1 MGEFDLIRRYF
12 MRPAQGRG
20 ANAACAGGPD
30 AVSRTDSN
38 AVDDS
43 VVRLGIGD
51 DCAVL
56 APRPGYELAISTDML
71 VAGRHFLPE
80 VDAAALGWKSL
91 AVNLSD
97 LAAMGAQPL
106 AFTLALA
113 LPDATPAWL
122 EKFSSGLFECADR
135 YGCTLIGGDTTRGP
149 LNICI
154 TVFGE
159 VPARSAIRRDG
170 ARAGADV
177 WISGCLGDAALG
189 LRLLRA
195 EAGLDDLSLAQRT
208 AAIEALER
216 PQPRVALGLA
226 LRGIATSMIDLSDGL
241 LGDLAHM
248 LKASGQLGAVIDVD
262 ALPVS
267 DALKSRPQHLR
278 LHAALAG
285 GDDYELCFTVAP
297 DARAAV
303 MAAAARAGVAV
314 SRIGRIEAGGALRL
328 VDGNGKPLA
337 TGGPDLAAGAGID
350 GAMTSAIN
358 SATDLFKGYD
368 HFA

>member
-12 MRPAQGRG
+12 TRSAQGG
-20 ANAACAGGPD
+20 DANANAAGG
-30 AVSRTDSN
+30 SN
-38 AVDDS
+38 AAADS

-51 DCAVL
+51 DCALL
-56 APRPGYELAISTDML
+56 APRAGYELAISTDML

-113 LPDATPAWL
+113 LPEAAPAWL
-122 EKFSSGLFECADR
+122 EKFSSGLFECADH
-135 YGCTLIGGDTTRGP
+135 YGCILIGGDTTRGP

-154 TVFGE
+154 TVLGE
-159 VPARSAIRRDG
+159 VPAQSAIRRDG
-170 ARAGADV
+170 AHPGDDV
-177 WISGCLGDAALG
+177 WVSGCLGDASLG

-195 EAGLDDLSLAQRT
+195 EAGLDDLSLAHRT
-208 AAIEALER
+208 AAIAALER

-226 LRGIATSMIDLSDGL
+226 LRGIATSMIDVSDGL
-241 LGDLAHM
+241 LGDLAHI
-248 LKASGQLGAVIDVD
+248 LKASGQLGVVVDVD

-267 DALKSRPQHLR
+267 DALKSRSQDLR
-278 LHAALAG
+278 LQAALAG
-285 GDDYELCFTVAP
+285 GDDYELCFTAAP
-297 DARAAV
+297 EARAAV
-303 MAAAARAGVAV
+303 MGAAARAGGAV

-328 VDGNGKPLA
+328 VDQHGKPL
-337 TGGPDLAAGAGID
+337 TPGGPDLAAAAGTD
-350 GAMTSAIN
+350 GVANSAANSATS